1 MPTMNQTP
9 QNRLFLALCKAERIP
24 DPVTEHRFD
33 KVRRWRFDYAW
44 PDLLVALEVE
54 GGAFTNGRHTRGKGF
69 VADMEKY
76 SEAAAQG
83 WRLLRVTPGNLVS
96 TKTIQL
102 VRRALDFEK
111 NS

>member
-1 MPTMNQTP
+1 MNQTP

-24 DPVTEHRFD
+24 EPSAEHRFD

-44 PDLLVALEVE
+44 PAYLVALEVE

-69 VADMEKY
+69 VSDMEKY

-102 VRRALDFEK
+102 VRRALAFDK

>member
-1 MPTMNQTP
+1 MNQTP

-24 DPVTEHRFD
+24 EPVTEHRFD

-44 PDLLVALEVE
+44 PAYLVALEVE
-54 GGAFTNGRHTRGKGF
+54 GGAWIQGRHTRGAGF
-69 VADMEKY
+69 VADLEKY

-83 WRLLRVTPGNLVS
+83 WRIMRVTPQQLVS

-102 VRRALDFEK
+102 VRRALDFE
-111 NS
+111 NNC